1 MYYHVV
7 RCESAEGDAI
17 LGGAGAR
24 KTDKKFI
31 DMMEKE

>member
-1 MYYHVV
+1 L
-7 RCESAEGDAI
+7 SDAPTQKRI
-17 LGGAGAR
+17 AVLGAGGAK